1 MNRKIYLV
9 RHGRIDI
16 GKEKCY
22 IGVTDLTLSKEGIT
36 QAEKLK
42 KFFSDI
48 DIEKAYVSP
57 LIRCIQT
64 SDIILENRN
73 VERILMKELM
83 EINLGCWE
91 GKSFRYI
98 KKFFPEQ
105 FKDRGEN
112 IDTFVTPGG
121 ESFEQ
126 LKERVIPAF
135 EAIKENSTG
144 NVLIVAHAG
153 VIRVI
158 LSSILSITIRDM
170 FKINQDYGC
179 VNEISW
185 NDEYEKWQCEKIM

>member
-9 RHGRIDI
+9 RHGRIDT

-36 QAEKLK
+36 QAQKLK
-42 KFFSDI
+42 KFFLNI
-48 DIEKAYVSP
+48 DIEKSYVSP

-64 SDIILENRN
+64 SDIILENRI
-73 VERILMKELM
+73 VERILIKELM
-83 EINLGCWE
+83 EINLGLWE
-91 GKSFRYI
+91 GKSFSYI
-98 KKFFPEQ
+98 KNFFPKQ
-105 FKDRGEN
+105 FNDRGEN

-126 LKERVIPAF
+126 LNKRVIPAF
-135 EAIKENSTG
+135 ESIKKNTTG
-144 NVLIVAHAG
+144 NVLIVTHAG

-158 LSSILSITIRDM
+158 LSSILSIPIGDM

-185 NDEYEKWQCEKIM
+185 NDKYEKWQCKKIM

>member
-22 IGVTDLTLSKEGIT
+22 IGFTDLTLSKEGIV
-36 QAEKLK
+36 QAQKLK
-42 KFFSDI
+42 SFFSNV

-64 SDIILENRN
+64 LDIILENRN

-83 EINLGCWE
+83 EINLGEWE
-91 GKSFRYI
+91 GKSFSYI
-98 KKFFPEQ
+98 KRFFPEQ

-126 LKERVIPAF
+126 LKKRVIPAF

-153 VIRVI
+153 VNRVI
-158 LSSILSITIRDM
+158 
-170 FKINQDYGC
+170 
-179 VNEISW
+179 
-185 NDEYEKWQCEKIM
+185 KIMDV